1 MSSAKVLLA
10 LPVLNECLD
19 YLDARSLAVVARVCR
34 RLRDAS
40 EVTAAYVLRRLAP
53 VVSPDGRQLE
63 EGAALA
69 AATERFSYVA
79 HLHRTT
85 MKRIILVGG
94 GSMDEGQESY
104 KRSDHLDV
112 ATGAWT
118 PCAPMQKKRGTFKT
132 EAVAVGN
139 YAVAV
144 SGDDE
149 AAVGT
154 LEAYMPLTDAW
165 VDLPPLPEKLMLV
178 AAAAVGHTLYIIGGI
193 DKATGLYT
201 GAVHV
206 LHMGHGHG
214 PGGGATWGTW
224 SVLPARLL
232 KPRVGH
238 ASTSLNGQL
247 WVAGGQFSGADA
259 EVGSPEYV
267 TSRHVEYYDAAAQRW
282 QVGPPM
288 TAERIWFRLLVVR
301 GALYAVGGDV
311 DGTGK
316 SLIPTIERLDAVS
329 NRWEKVGEFREVR
342 RVFSTSAVDT
352 KIYVFGGRDVN
363 YGTLQDWDCFDCVT
377 CEWESARYEGVASGP
392 SSAATA
398 RSPSDDEKKKAD
410 KLRSCDSA
418 DSLMTLLARAPEA
431 RLIPRSKFYG
441 GQAISLPA
449 EDVHW

>member
-1 MSSAKVLLA
+1 MSSAKLLA

-19 YLDARSLAVVARVCR
+19 YLDARSLAMVARVCS
-34 RLRDAS
+34 RLRKAS
-40 EVTAAYVLRRLAP
+40 EVTAEYVLRRLAT
-53 VVSPDGRQLE
+53 VVSLDVGRNLTTTT
-63 EGAALA
+63 GVS
-69 AATERFSYVA
+69 FVA

-85 MKRIILVGG
+85 MKRIILIGG
-94 GSMDEGQESY
+94 GSMDGGQESY

-118 PCAPMQKKRGTFKT
+118 PCSPMRKKRGTFKT

-154 LEAYMPLTDAW
+154 LEAYNSLTDAW
-165 VDLPPLPEKLMLV
+165 TDLPPLPEKMMLV
-178 AAAAVGHTLYIIGGI
+178 AAAAVAHTLYIIGGI

-201 GAVHV
+201 GVVYVLQMGNAVP
-206 LHMGHGHG
+206 GAWG
-214 PGGGATWGTW
+214 PWT
-224 SVLPARLL
+224 VLPARLL

-238 ASTSLNGQL
+238 ASASLHGQL

-259 EVGSPEYV
+259 EVGSAEYV
-267 TSRHVEYYDAAAQRW
+267 TSRHVERYDAATQQW
-282 QVGPPM
+282 QAGPPM

-316 SLIPTIERLDAVS
+316 SLVPTIERLDLEH

-342 RVFSTSAVDT
+342 RVFSTSAVND

-363 YGTLQDWDCFDCVT
+363 YGTLQDWDCFDCAT
-377 CEWESARYEGVASGP
+377 CEWESVRYEGG
-392 SSAATA
+392 A
-398 RSPSDDEKKKAD
+398 RGRSDDEKKAVG
-410 KLRSCDSA
+410 LRACDSA
-418 DSLMTLLARAPEA
+418 DSLVSLLARAPEA